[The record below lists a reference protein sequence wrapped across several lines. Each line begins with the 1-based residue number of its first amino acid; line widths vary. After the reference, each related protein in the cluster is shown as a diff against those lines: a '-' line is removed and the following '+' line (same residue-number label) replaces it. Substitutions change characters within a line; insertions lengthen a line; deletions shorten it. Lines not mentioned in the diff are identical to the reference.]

1 MHACIL
7 AFAFSFKYSLL
18 PEIHVFIQ
26 AQLNFFPDGLYIAF
40 VFFVCFSTKDAPVAG
55 KEAHNM
61 HHERAGGRGELEDRG
76 HECTID
82 HAGSTGLYHD

>member
-40 VFFVCFSTKDAPVAG
+40 VFFVCFSTKYAPVAG
-55 KEAHNM
+55 EEAHNM
-61 HHERAGGRGELEDRG
+61 HHERAGGKGRVGGQRTRMYDRPRRIYR
-76 HECTID
+76 TV
-82 HAGSTGLYHD
+82 S